1 LLKKN
6 QRKIFMIQWNILL
19 IGFLIVFFACSIFR
33 WILTQINVRHLCRH
47 GHEVPEVFRGE
58 IDEKT
63 LNRMTDY
70 TAESSRFGSIEH
82 VFDDGLTLV
91 ILLSGFLPWLVGVIL
106 SWQLHFILSG
116 LIFFGILALISGILN
131 IPFSLYGAF
140 VIEKKYGFSTIT
152 LKLWITDL
160 IKSLLISAIMMGI
173 LLGAFLSLIH
183 YAATTWWLWV
193 WLFFSAFQLL
203 MVWLYPVLIAP
214 LFNKF
219 EPVKDEPLK
228 EAIVNLMAGVGLKTE
243 GVYQIDAGKRS
254 RHTNA
259 YFTGL
264 GKTKRIVLYDTLLSS
279 HSADEI
285 LSVLAHE
292 VGHWKKRHILKQLLF
307 TETASLAVFYLIF
320 RLSDWPLLY
329 HTFGFEQT
337 IPYVGLLLLAA
348 LFGPVAFF
356 FTPVGSV
363 VMRKFEREA
372 DQFSFDLVGTAIP
385 LSDALKRL
393 AKDNLANLHPHP
405 FYAWFYYSHPPL
417 TERISRLQQIEKTK
431 TP

>member
-1 LLKKN
+1 
-6 QRKIFMIQWNILL
+6 MPHWNALL
-19 IGFLIVFFACSIFR
+19 IAFLIAFASCSIFR
-33 WILTQINVRHLCRH
+33 WTLTQINVRHLRRH
-47 GHEVPEVFRGE
+47 GHEIPEGFRGD
-58 IDEKT
+58 IDEAT
-63 LNRMTDY
+63 LSRMSDY

-82 VFDDGLTLV
+82 VFDDVITLV
-91 ILLSGFLPWLVGVIL
+91 ILLSGFLPWFSGIIL
-106 SWQLHFILSG
+106 SWQLQFILSG
-116 LIFFGILALISGILN
+116 LIFFGILALISGMLN
-131 IPFSLYGAF
+131 IPFSLYSTF

-152 LKLWITDL
+152 LRLWITDF
-160 IKSLLISAIMMGI
+160 IKSLFISAIMMGI

-183 YAATTWWLWV
+183 YARTTWWLWV

-219 EPVKDEPLK
+219 EPVKDETLK
-228 EAIVNLMAGVGLKTE
+228 EAIVNLMAKVGLKTE

-279 HSADEI
+279 HTPDEI

-292 VGHWKKRHILKQLLF
+292 VGHWKKRHILKQLVF
-307 TETASLAVFYLIF
+307 TETASLAVFYLIY

-329 HTFGFEQT
+329 QTFGFEQA

-348 LFGPVAFF
+348 IIGPVAFF
-356 FTPVGSV
+356 VTPLGSV

-372 DQFSFDLVGTAIP
+372 DDFSFDLMGTAIP
-385 LSDALKRL
+385 MAGALKRL

-417 TERISRLQQIEKTK
+417 TERIARLQQMETARRS
-431 TP
+431 